1 MIEIDPDVVDVGIV
15 VRLGRIC
22 NRWRRSGFD
31 VLLDEAHAVQAVRRR
46 SGGDI
51 GLCSR
56 QFQLARVR
64 QPVCDVGHHVGEP
77 TDREVVAADATP
89 MQAVG
94 HAEWGVVVGDHQ

>member
-1 MIEIDPDVVDVGIV
+1 MFKSLAAIMPEEITANG
-15 VRLGRIC
+15 
-22 NRWRRSGFD
+22 WT
-31 VLLDEAHAVQAVRRR
+31 AM